1 MFLSFRCCR
10 KQIEFYFFASFW
22 ISFFRNVV
30 GLEHGML
37 ICVYGVAAKKWK
49 SKSEIRFLFSFFFI
63 WETHTHIW
71 GKGDEIKEY
80 THTPTPKL
88 HATVSV
94 FFDNTEWDDSTTLS
108 MTRQMINPF
117 SISHLTDVRWLDNTE
132 YLFLFEKHT
141 HTHIWGKGMR

>member
-49 SKSEIRFLFSFFFI
+49 SKSEIRFFFSFFFI
-63 WETHTHIW
+63 
-71 GKGDEIKEY
+71 
-80 THTPTPKL
+80 
-88 HATVSV
+88 
-94 FFDNTEWDDSTTLS
+94 
-108 MTRQMINPF
+108 
-117 SISHLTDVRWLDNTE
+117 
-132 YLFLFEKHT
+132 
-141 HTHIWGKGMR
+141 